1 MRKGEMADQDFV
13 RSAHLPAT
21 GRASLASALCWRW
34 ARFSVRRRSLIL
46 VAAAL
51 VTASALPL
59 ALRLPVHGD
68 LSDLLPPETTSV
80 RDLRAIEKRAQVF
93 GTVVV
98 SIASDEPAQRQAAAM
113 LVRDGFG
120 RLPSGLLAGVAFD
133 TQVRDRFVWN
143 HRYMLA
149 LTDELTEVRD
159 WLRAQKARLN
169 PLYVALDDE
178 SAPQYGHG
186 ERSQFGER
194 GRELMRRFD
203 VASARAQSPAPIVSS
218 DGRLQVIVVRTR
230 AAAEAVSRNRAAL
243 EAIQRV
249 VSEARLRAGPGVRI
263 GMSGDVVNAAAE
275 HRALLGGLLRATL
288 FTVALVLAGLG
299 LYFGAIAPLPVLLGP
314 LILGAAVTF
323 GFAFLVIGH
332 LNLATGFLAP
342 IIVGNGINF
351 GIILLA
357 RYFEERE
364 PGGNTADALARALTG
379 SAGGT
384 LTAALTAAVSYASLL
399 TTDFQGFRHF
409 GVIGGVGILCC
420 WAATFLVLPAAVAG
434 LEARGGLPGGPR
446 TSAWGGPL
454 IGISQRRPRL
464 TAGVALVIF
473 AVSAFGGARYLL
485 GRPFEDDLKNLRSDA
500 CETIE
505 IGAWTEKVEGAFGR
519 SLAGSVVIA
528 APTSERAR
536 EVAQRLRSADRDRPE
551 HDQLFA
557 QVAVFDDL
565 VPADQSVKLGLL
577 ASIRA
582 LLRGPLLATLPE
594 EDRRAVMALDPP
606 ERLIPITPA
615 DVPADLA
622 WPFTE
627 QDGSRG
633 RLVIAKVG
641 SGFDM
646 WRTEDLQRFVSTFH
660 ALHLGSDLIV
670 GGNAFVQR
678 DVIGSLE
685 RDGPRATIAALL
697 GALLVV
703 LAMLG
708 MTRQALVTALCGL
721 TGVLMLLAA
730 AGMIGLRINF
740 LDFVALPITV
750 GIGVDYAVNLAA
762 RHRAEGPG
770 SAARILATTGPAV
783 ALCSFTTVVG
793 YASLLLSENRG
804 VRSFGLASLIGEL
817 TCVLAALM
825 VAPALLDLGNRVN
838 PPSRGRTT
846 DPQES
851 E

>member
-1 MRKGEMADQDFV
+1 MRNGEGEGADQEPAV

-21 GRASLASALCWRW
+21 GRASLGSALCRRW
-34 ARFSVRRRSLIL
+34 ARFSVRRRSFIL

-51 VTASALPL
+51 VAASALPL
-59 ALRLPVHGD
+59 ALRLPLHGD
-68 LSDLLPPETTSV
+68 LSDLLPPQTTSV

-98 SIASDEPAQRQAAAM
+98 SIASDDPAQRQAAAR

-133 TQVRDRFVWN
+133 TQVRDRFVWD

-149 LTDELTEVRD
+149 PTDELTEVRD
-159 WLRAQKARLN
+159 GLRAQKARLN
-169 PLYVALDDE
+169 PLYVTLDDD
-178 SAPQYGHG
+178 STPRDR
-186 ERSQFGER
+186 ERW
-194 GRELMRRFD
+194 RELERRFD
-203 VASARAQSPAPIVSS
+203 LARARAQSQAPIVSS
-218 DGRLQVIVVRTR
+218 DGHLQVIVARTR
-230 AAAEAVSRNRAAL
+230 AAAEAVSRNRDAL
-243 EAIQRV
+243 EAIERV
-249 VSEARLRAGPGVRI
+249 VAEARLSAGPGVRI
-263 GMSGDVVNAAAE
+263 GMSGDVVNTAAE

-299 LYFGAIAPLPVLLGP
+299 LYFGALAPLPVLLGP
-314 LILGAAVTF
+314 LVLGALVTF
-323 GFAFLVIGH
+323 GFAFLVIGR

-364 PGGNTADALARALTG
+364 SGGNTADALARALRG

-399 TTDFQGFRHF
+399 TTEFQGFRHF

-434 LEARGGLPGGPR
+434 LEARGGLSGRPR
-446 TSAWGGPL
+446 TNAWGGTL

-464 TAGVALVIF
+464 TAGMALVIF

-485 GRPFEDDLKNLRSDA
+485 SRPFEDDLKNLRSDGG
-500 CETIE
+500 ETVQIR
-505 IGAWTEKVEGAFGR
+505 AWTDKVERAFGR

-565 VPADQSVKLGLL
+565 VPADQNVKLGLL
-577 ASIRA
+577 ADIRA
-582 LLRGPLLATLPE
+582 LLRGPLLAKLPD
-594 EDRRAVMALDPP
+594 EDSRAAMALDPP
-606 ERLIPITPA
+606 ERLIPITAA

-633 RLVIAKVG
+633 RLVVAKTG

-646 WRTEDLQRFVSTFH
+646 WRTEDLQRFVSTFR

-730 AGMIGLRINF
+730 AGVIGLRINF

-770 SAARILATTGPAV
+770 SAARILGITGPAI

-804 VRSFGLASLIGEL
+804 VRSFGLASLVGEL
-817 TCVLAALM
+817 TCVLAALT
-825 VAPALLDLGNRVN
+825 VAPALLDLGNRRT
-838 PPSRGRTT
+838 SGR
-846 DPQES
+846 
-851 E
+851 